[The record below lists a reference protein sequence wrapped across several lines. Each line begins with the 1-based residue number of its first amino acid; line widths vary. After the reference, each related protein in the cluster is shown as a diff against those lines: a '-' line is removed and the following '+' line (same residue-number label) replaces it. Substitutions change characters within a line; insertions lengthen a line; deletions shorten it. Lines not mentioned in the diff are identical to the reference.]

1 MADHVRAKR
10 RVGYSKYDRLLSGAA
25 LPVVFRRAKITERQ
39 GRAWILNECLN
50 KHAAGPVRKQPGGR
64 ALGIDPSTFAELV
77 RKARRK
83 LWKTG
88 TLSAADRALAFVVRA
103 RQLARPLTD
112 EEYDAIIGPFNRKRG
127 RSAELRF
134 WKNAGR
140 GAGEAGESLF
150 GSAPAPDVDIERDDQ
165 VAYQPRVVRS
175 PRTPKRKVR

>member
-1 MADHVRAKR
+1 MKQNKS
-10 RVGYSKYDRLLSGAA
+10 GYSRHDRLLSGATLRA
-25 LPVVFRRAKITERQ
+25 VFRRAKITERQ
-39 GRAWILNECLN
+39 GQAWILNEYLN
-50 KHAAGPVRKQPGGR
+50 QHAAGPVRKQPGGR
-64 ALGIDPSTFAELV
+64 ALGIDPATFAELV
-77 RKARRK
+77 NKARRK

-88 TLSAADRALAFVVRA
+88 TLSAADRALAFVVRT
-103 RQLARPLTD
+103 RQPVKPLTD

-127 RSAELRF
+127 RSAELRS